1 MEHIALRASTNLKLG
16 SGFEVF
22 TLILSTFILGQS
34 RILVGRVC
42 RQFLPRAILIAL
54 SDTVKML
61 PFDFTTSIQSTGI
74 KTLMLVSLFRYLVLE
89 NVRSHRS
96 RQLKIEEKPK
106 QKIKEVVQL
115 HQDSDDDLDT
125 SGPIR
130 PIEELVLMLKEGKQ
144 DLLRLVKASFFFQA
158 L

>member
-1 MEHIALRASTNLKLG
+1 
-16 SGFEVF
+16 
-22 TLILSTFILGQS
+22 
-34 RILVGRVC
+34 
-42 RQFLPRAILIAL
+42 
-54 SDTVKML
+54 
-61 PFDFTTSIQSTGI
+61 
-74 KTLMLVSLFRYLVLE
+74 MLVSLFRYLVLE

-144 DLLRLVKASFFFQA
+144 DLLRLVFYEAFFFQA